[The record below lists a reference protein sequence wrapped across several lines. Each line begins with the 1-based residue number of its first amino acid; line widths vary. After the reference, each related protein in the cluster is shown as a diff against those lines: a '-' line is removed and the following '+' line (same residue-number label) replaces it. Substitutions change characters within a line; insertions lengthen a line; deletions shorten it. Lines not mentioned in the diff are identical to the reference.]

1 MIKSAAQKLI
11 NSILLQTHKS
21 HITMTSATSEDPN
34 AKRPIGRW
42 MRIIQSIGAI
52 IVTGLVLWFL
62 FGVPAYLLFGFL
74 FE

>member
-1 MIKSAAQKLI
+1 MIKAAAQKLI

-21 HITMTSATSEDPN
+21 HITMTSATSEDQN

-52 IVTGLVLWFL
+52 IVTALVLWFL

>member
-1 MIKSAAQKLI
+1 
-11 NSILLQTHKS
+11 
-21 HITMTSATSEDPN
+21 MTSATGEGSN
-34 AKRPIGRW
+34 TKRPMKRW

>member
-1 MIKSAAQKLI
+1 
-11 NSILLQTHKS
+11 
-21 HITMTSATSEDPN
+21 
-34 AKRPIGRW
+34 

-52 IVTGLVLWFL
+52 IVTALVLWFL

>member
-1 MIKSAAQKLI
+1 
-11 NSILLQTHKS
+11 
-21 HITMTSATSEDPN
+21 MTSAISEDSST
-34 AKRPIGRW
+34 KRPVGRW

-62 FGVPAYLLFGFL
+62 FGVPAYILFGFL